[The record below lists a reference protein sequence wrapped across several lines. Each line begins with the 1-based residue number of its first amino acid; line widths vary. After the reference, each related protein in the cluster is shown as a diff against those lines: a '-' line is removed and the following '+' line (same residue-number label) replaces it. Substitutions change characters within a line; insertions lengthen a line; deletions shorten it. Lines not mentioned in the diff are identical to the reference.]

1 MIELL
6 HFVSAAYRVHDPKW
20 AFMPTSGAGAGEHG
34 GRLNRVG
41 LPALYL
47 ALDEATAIAE
57 YKQLSALMPPGL
69 IVSYEVEVFTGLV
82 DFREGYSGSWDPL
95 WQELYCDWRQI
106 WFNQRVEPPSWL
118 IADMVLEIGA
128 KGILFPSLARP
139 EGTNLVL
146 FTEALN
152 DQDNLAA
159 YDPHGQLPRDLSS
172 WE

>member
-1 MIELL
+1 M
-6 HFVSAAYRVHDPKW
+6 
-20 AFMPTSGAGAGEHG
+20 
-34 GRLNRVG
+34 
-41 LPALYL
+41 
-47 ALDEATAIAE
+47 
-57 YKQLSALMPPGL
+57 
-69 IVSYEVEVFTGLV
+69 
-82 DFREGYSGSWDPL
+82 DFREGYSGAWDPL
-95 WQELYCDWRQI
+95 WQELYCDWRRI